1 MTYSTNNWPS
11 GSNSNLSS
19 KRGRGR
25 EGESLSSER
34 ERGGESCVQ
43 TTCANIE
50 CVN

>member
-34 ERGGESCVQ
+34 AYQGHAERESK
-43 TTCANIE
+43 TLP
-50 CVN
+50 

>member
-34 ERGGESCVQ
+34 ERGGELCPDYM
-43 TTCANIE
+43 C
-50 CVN
+50 